1 MEGSKNRFSN
11 AAFLVAV
18 AMIMLF
24 FSLSYIFVPERSFS
38 QEENRA
44 LQTAPRF
51 TVKKLLDGT
60 YTAQLHS
67 YLSDQIALRTEL
79 VELKAITEL
88 AAGKRENNGVL
99 LGKDGYL
106 IETCNYTDENYS
118 YLKSNLARVEGLSED
133 LAQSNIEAFSVLIP
147 RKVDILSAKLPQYY
161 STERNEYV
169 WEIVGRK
176 HTDLRDALAR
186 AQNEGGEVFYKT
198 DHHWTAD
205 GAYAAYVE
213 LGSLLGYTPYPRE
226 HFDEITLS
234 DSFLGTTYSTSG
246 FFFVGADTIIAPS
259 ASTEKYR
266 VEIVDTGRILDGM
279 YDLSYLDV
287 KDKYSTFLSGNNAHV
302 SITLQNGEGNKSEN
316 ESKNREKLLV
326 IKDSYAH
333 SLAPYLAEHYDLEL
347 VDPRYYTGSIESLAV
362 SLGADKALFLLGL
375 DTLASANISIR

>member
-1 MEGSKNRFSN
+1 MEKSKNKFSN

-18 AMIMLF
+18 AIIVLF

-38 QEENRA
+38 QEENRV

-60 YTAQLHS
+60 YTSQLHS

-79 VELKAITEL
+79 VELKAIAEL
-88 AAGKRENNGVL
+88 AMGKRENNGVL
-99 LGKDGYL
+99 LGKSGYL

-118 YLKSNLARVEGLSED
+118 YLKSNLARVERLSKD
-133 LAQSNIEAFSVLIP
+133 LAESDIEAVSVLIP
-147 RKVDILSAKLPQYY
+147 RKVDILTSKLPQYY

-169 WEIVGRK
+169 WELVGDE
-176 HTDLRDALAR
+176 HTDLRDALSR
-186 AQNEGGEVFYKT
+186 AQKSEGGEVFYKT
-198 DHHWTAD
+198 DHHWTSD

-213 LGSLLGYTPYPRE
+213 LGTLLGYTPYPRE
-226 HFDEITLS
+226 HFDEMTLS
-234 DSFLGTTYSTSG
+234 DAFFGTTYSTSG
-246 FFFVGADTIIAPS
+246 FFFVGADTITAPAVS
-259 ASTEKYR
+259 NEKYR
-266 VEIVDTGRILDGM
+266 VEIVDTGRVLEGM
-279 YDLSYLDV
+279 YDLSYLDT

-302 SITLQNGEGNKSEN
+302 SITLRSGEGEGSE
-316 ESKNREKLLV
+316 SREKLLV

-347 VDPRYYTGSIESLAV
+347 VDPRYYTSSIEALAID
-362 SLGADKALFLLGL
+362 LCIDKALFLFGL